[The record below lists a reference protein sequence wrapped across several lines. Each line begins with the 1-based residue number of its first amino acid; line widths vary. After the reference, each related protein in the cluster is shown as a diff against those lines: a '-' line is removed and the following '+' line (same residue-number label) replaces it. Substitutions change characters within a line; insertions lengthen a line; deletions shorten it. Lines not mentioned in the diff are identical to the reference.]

1 MKNCSRPIEKQQRAC
16 VRRSG
21 ETYDSLTFFNLLT
34 GDSMLETVENHLPE
48 YRERVYPPTEV
59 LSMFMAQVLSADR
72 SCQNAVDQAVVIRAS
87 HGLVPHST
95 HTGGYCRARQRL
107 PVKLPRELA
116 RHSARLLEQQLTEPY
131 LWQGRGVKMVDGTTV
146 SMPDTPENQE
156 KYPQPNTQEEGIGF
170 PICRMV
176 GMVSMGSGA
185 VVDVAYGPCEGKGSD
200 ETTLL
205 RELMHNL
212 QPGDIELADALYPS
226 YFHLC
231 DLKRRGVDGLFEQH
245 GSRRRSTDYRRGVQI
260 GRKDHLI
267 VLKKPK
273 RPDWISEQEYEQVP
287 ETLSVREFAT
297 GGKNG
302 KTMVTTLLC
311 PKQYS
316 LSSLKRFYW
325 HRWQIELALRN
336 IKSTLGM
343 GILSCKTP
351 EMIEKEIWV
360 YLLAYNLIRILM
372 VQAASLSGC
381 LPHQISFKHTVQIW
395 LARSRDGAARNGAEF
410 EEQLFILI
418 AQQRVGNRPGRIE
431 PRAIKRRP
439 KPFPRL
445 DKPREAAR
453 NEVIRHGHGPK
464 N

>member
-1 MKNCSRPIEKQQRAC
+1 
-16 VRRSG
+16 
-21 ETYDSLTFFNLLT
+21 
-34 GDSMLETVENHLPE
+34 
-48 YRERVYPPTEV
+48 
-59 LSMFMAQVLSADR
+59 MFMAQVLSADR
-72 SCQNAVDQAVVIRAS
+72 SCQNAVNQAAVMRAS
-87 HGLVPHST
+87 HGLVPLSP

-107 PVKLPRELA
+107 PVELPRELS
-116 RHSARLLEQQLTEPY
+116 RHSAKLLEQHLPESCA
-131 LWQGRGVKMVDGTTV
+131 WKGRGVKMVDGTTV
-146 SMPDTPENQE
+146 SMPDTPENQ
-156 KYPQPNTQEEGIGF
+156 KTYPQSNTQAQGIGF

-176 GMVSMGSGA
+176 GMVSLGSGA
-185 VVDVAYGPCEGKGSD
+185 VIDVAYGPCEGKGSD

-205 RELMHNL
+205 RDLMHNL

-245 GSRRRSTDYRRGVQI
+245 GSRRRSTDYRRGVSL
-260 GRKDHLI
+260 GKKDHLVI
-267 VLKKPK
+267 LKKPK
-273 RPDWISEQEYEQVP
+273 RPDWMSEQEYEQMP
-287 ETLSVREFAT
+287 QTLSVREFDT
-297 GGKNG
+297 GGKHG

-316 LSSLKRFYW
+316 QSSLKRFYW
-325 HRWQIELALRN
+325 RRWQIELAFRD

-372 VQAASLSGC
+372 MQAASLSGC

-395 LARSRDGAARNGAEF
+395 LARSRDSTARHGAKF

-418 AQQRVGNRPGRIE
+418 AQKRVGNRPGRVE
-431 PRAIKRRP
+431 PRAVKRRP
-439 KPFPRL
+439 KPFPKL

-453 NEVIRHGHGPK
+453 NEVIKHGHGPK